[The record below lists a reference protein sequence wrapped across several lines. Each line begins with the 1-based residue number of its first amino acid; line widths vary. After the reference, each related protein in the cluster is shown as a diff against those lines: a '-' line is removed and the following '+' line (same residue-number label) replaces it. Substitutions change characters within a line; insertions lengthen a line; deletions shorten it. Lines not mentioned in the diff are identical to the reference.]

1 MNNLLFQV
9 YTRRISPSGVITM
22 SPHSCPFGSLMD
34 AKRWASAAATHV
46 CVVEFATEGSQI
58 IVKIHE

>member
-1 MNNLLFQV
+1 
-9 YTRRISPSGVITM
+9 
-22 SPHSCPFGSLMD
+22 MD